1 MLALIRYAVLVVPAG
16 LLGVLLATQR
26 RRDRRTAGALLLTF
40 IAASVAVFALNHVAH
55 AAGWWRYAA
64 LDGSLNGVPVDVW
77 LGWSV
82 LWGPVPLL
90 LRRVPLPVL
99 LLGLGWLDV
108 LLMPRLGPVVELGDQ
123 WLLGELAGL
132 LVVVPVQLLG
142 RWTID
147 RRRLAARAALQLI
160 TFTGLVGWLLPTAVF
175 ALGDGSWRELWTGPR
190 WWTVTLFQ
198 LLALA
203 AVPGIAA
210 VREFVARGNGTPF
223 PWDPPDRLV
232 GTGPYAYLA
241 NPMQVSATAMLAL
254 LSLGTHSLA
263 LLVATVAAA
272 AFSLTVAE
280 PHERLDLAARLGR
293 DWRRY
298 DAAVRPWRLRRAPYV
313 TRPARLYLA
322 RTCPVCAETR
332 TWVERRRPYGLEIRA
347 AEEYPS
353 GTVAGLRR
361 ARYAGP
367 DGETA
372 DGVAAVARAFEHC
385 GPGWAYLGWLVRL
398 PVVRPALQLLVDRT
412 GGGPRDLQGAAW
424 HGTPR

>member
-1 MLALIRYAVLVVPAG
+1 MLTLIRYAVLAVPAG
-16 LLGVLLATQR
+16 LLGVLLALNR
-26 RRDRRTAGALLLTF
+26 PRDRRTKGALLLTF
-40 IAASVAVFALNHVAH
+40 LAAATAIYALNQVAR

-64 LDGSLNGVPVDVW
+64 LDGSLDGVPVDVW

-90 LRRVPLPVL
+90 LRRLPLPVL
-99 LLGLGWLDV
+99 LLGLGWLDL
-108 LLMPRLGPVVELGDQ
+108 LLMPRLAPVVELGDQ

-132 LVVVPVQLLG
+132 TLVVPVQLLG

-147 RRRLAARAALQLI
+147 GDHLRARTALQVT

-175 ALGDGSWRELWTGPR
+175 ALGDGGWRELWTGPR

-210 VREFVARGNGTPF
+210 VCEFVARGNGTPY
-223 PWDPPDRLV
+223 PWDPPDLLV
-232 GTGPYAYLA
+232 TTGPYAYLA
-241 NPMQVSATAMLAL
+241 NPMQLSATAILAL
-254 LSLGTHSLA
+254 LALGTHSLA
-263 LLVATVAAA
+263 LLIATVAAA
-272 AFSLTVAE
+272 AFSVTVAE
-280 PHERLDLAARLGR
+280 PHEREDLAARLGP
-293 DWRRY
+293 DWQRY
-298 DAAVRPWRLRRAPYV
+298 DTAVRPWRLRRAPYV
-313 TRPARLYLA
+313 AEPARLYLA
-322 RTCPVCAETR
+322 RTCPICAETR
-332 TWVERRRPYGLEIRA
+332 IWVERRDPQGLEIRH
-347 AEEYPS
+347 AEEYAS

-372 DGVAAVARAFEHC
+372 DGVAALARALEHC
-385 GPGWAYLGWLVRL
+385 GPGWAYLGWLARL
-398 PVVRPALQLLVDRT
+398 PVIRPVLQLLVDRT
-412 GGGPRDLQGAAW
+412 GGGPRDLQGVAW